1 MCSKLSPPG
10 IYLLR
15 WDGLGWREEGCSQAM
30 SWQVGKRQTWT
41 CLRAQPCPPD
51 TSVAADTE
59 WDEAMSQ
66 VQQANH
72 PAATSQSSV
81 GSFKVLF
88 TQQVSTAEKLTCTGV
103 CVSTYHQRNKA
114 TGSESLHQFGD
125 VFRSMQLDLAL
136 RVTSWST
143 FITAAVVIGAGC
155 SYMVHIHLIP
165 VKGLTHCRRS
175 VELFHH
181 DRMEN
186 CHPLCHHFLVRRKAF
201 GRLQS

>member
-15 WDGLGWREEGCSQAM
+15 WDGLGGRRWRGGVCSQAM

-66 VQQANH
+66 VRQANH

-88 TQQVSTAEKLTCTGV
+88 TQKLSTSEKLTLRWCLCFPLKKWSHRFRITPSV
-103 CVSTYHQRNKA
+103 WWCVQEHA
-114 TGSESLHQFGD
+114 VECGFLHYVLKHFH
-125 VFRSMQLDLAL
+125 
-136 RVTSWST
+136 
-143 FITAAVVIGAGC
+143 C
-155 SYMVHIHLIP
+155 SCCCCVL
-165 VKGLTHCRRS
+165 
-175 VELFHH
+175 
-181 DRMEN
+181 
-186 CHPLCHHFLVRRKAF
+186 LC
-201 GRLQS
+201 

>member
-15 WDGLGWREEGCSQAM
+15 WDGLGGRRWRGGVCSQAM

-66 VQQANH
+66 VRQANH

-81 GSFKVLF
+81 GFFKVLF
-88 TQQVSTAEKLTCTGV
+88 TQQLSTSEKLTCVGV
-103 CVSTYHQRNKA
+103 CVSIFPLKKWSHRFR
-114 TGSESLHQFGD
+114 LFHQFGD
-125 VFRSMQLDLAL
+125 VFRNTQLNVAFC
-136 RVTSWST
+136 VTSWST
-143 FITAAVVIGAGC
+143 FIVLVVVVSCCAN
-155 SYMVHIHLIP
+155 VLHIHLIP
-165 VKGLTHCRRS
+165 VEGLTHRCRS

-186 CHPLCHHFLVRRKAF
+186 CRLLCHLFW
-201 GRLQS
+201 